1 MNDENPAKQKDSPK
15 MSKEKK
21 DTKASASE
29 PDEVKKLQES
39 FDRVY
44 VGPNK
49 LRHEYDLQFEAK
61 QIHMEIEDYRRLYE
75 LQRRDLT
82 GFREKKLWDILQLII
97 VPLFL
102 AGVAVYLPYASKQ
115 SEQAQAEDR
124 NRQESLNKYFD
135 TMTNLLLE
143 SKLKTSK
150 EGAEIRTIV
159 RAKTLT
165 TLDGLD
171 GYRKGQ
177 LLRFLQEAQL
187 IRDDGLIVSLRGAD
201 LRSVNI
207 LTADLS
213 KADLTRAIL
222 LDAELPYANFSDAN
236 LTKTIFSIFNSKT
249 NLQRANF
256 VRANLKGAVLA
267 KATLKKADFTEAN
280 LEGANFA
287 GADLSGAK
295 PLSDKQLGQARF
307 CHTTMPNGKPEDR
320 DCGKLNKIDFGD
332 FYNGYFSP

>member
-1 MNDENPAKQKDSPK
+1 MNDKNPAELTDL
-15 MSKEKK
+15 SKASKNSR

-82 GFREKKLWDILQLII
+82 GFGEKKLWDILQLII

-222 LDAELPYANFSDAN
+222 TDAELDHANFSNAN
-236 LTKTIFSIFNSKT
+236 LTKTV
-249 NLQRANF
+249 LHRANLEGASF
-256 VRANLKGAVLA
+256 TDANLKGAVLA
-267 KATLKKADFTEAN
+267 KATLKKTDFT
-280 LEGANFA
+280 GADLKGAFFT
-287 GADLSGAK
+287 GADLSAAK
-295 PLSDKQLGQARF
+295 PFSEEQLGQAKF
-307 CHTTMPNGKPEDR
+307 CHTTMPDGKRNDQNCEE
-320 DCGKLNKIDFGD
+320 LNKMDLND
-332 FYNGYFSP
+332 FYNSYLSP